1 MTQAALQTERITL
14 VPLTDE
20 HFELEVELDSD
31 PEVQRFI
38 MGEARTREQIA
49 RAHGMRMET
58 AKPVD
63 GLGFWMGFVDG
74 EFVGFWNLD
83 PAGWADDAVIPGVA
97 EMGFRLIPSQ
107 WGKGLAVEGAR
118 ELLRHAFED
127 LGFTRVFTLTM
138 TVNERSQKTSAGAG
152 MTYVRTFFDDRE
164 GPAGIEHGG
173 VEYAISAEEWRAAQ
187 PA

>member
-49 RAHGMRMET
+49 HAHGMRMET

-74 EFVGFWNLD
+74 EFVGFWMLQ
-83 PAGWADDAVIPGVA
+83 PAGWPETDVPGEA
-97 EMGFRLIPSQ
+97 EMGFRLIRSQ

-118 ELLRHAFED
+118 EMLRHAFED

-138 TVNERSQKTSAGAG
+138 KVNERSQKTSAGAG
-152 MTYVRTFFDDRE
+152 MTYIRTFQEDDRE
-164 GPAGIEHGG
+164 GPEGIEEGG
-173 VEYAISAEEWRAAQ
+173 VEYAITADEWRAARS
-187 PA
+187 A